1 MMNHCA
7 GVVALLASLT
17 ATVTAG
23 ECPDT
28 CRRNN
33 LVSGEFYFDS
43 RLPVNGQDCKDVA
56 YDGNS
61 ACAVVGDISG
71 TDPILDNGAA
81 YSTGHEL
88 GKNYGW
94 DCDGSLVFPVIAAH
108 CIIDSSSTNLLNYLV
123 LQMVLQYLYSR
134 SKTVRW

>member
-1 MMNHCA
+1 MMAYCA
-7 GVVALLASLT
+7 GMAALALSLT
-17 ATVTAG
+17 ASVSAAN
-23 ECPDT
+23 CPD
-28 CRRNN
+28 RDNN
-33 LVSGEFYFDS
+33 MVSGEFYFGS
-43 RLPVNGQDCKDVA
+43 RMPVDGQDCKDVA

-81 YSTGHEL
+81 YSTGREL

-108 CIIDSSSTNLLNYLV
+108 CIIDSSSIPVSSLSDTACAGDNQAICEIGRAHV
-123 LQMVLQYLYSR
+123 
-134 SKTVRW
+134 